1 MNIIDLKRKSLGWV
15 ARDPG
20 DSTGGGDASASPGAV
35 SAATAASSPSATSAS
50 EGGTSYGS
58 FQGGYGNIGGWSS
71 AGTGND
77 PGGPASPSGNY
88 NPNASPSSTAPSESL
103 SKNEDVTY
111 SLDATADRLGLSE
124 DDRAT
129 LSAMNL
135 TQGDLA
141 SLNAAH
147 DLGYAADGTRSLMST
162 LGVIPGMSQDT
173 FFSLESQVPGNV
185 GERLGLALS
194 PMNAIGQIAMQLN
207 PAYGLFR
214 GVADVTN
221 NMQAG
226 MSFGDAAYGAVK
238 DRVAGIVGGKV
249 NQAVGAAIGP
259 GLGQYNK
266 AASVANIFGAGMPSI
281 NPGGIVANAAFGKPS
296 SPQATASNGGGL
308 TSPDGSAVQGNSSG
322 GWSSGSRGSV
332 HKDLAPA
339 MQVED
344 QKPAEI
350 STFTPKK
357 FKDISYADW
366 RKEQ

>member
-1 MNIIDLKRKSLGWV
+1 MNILDLKRKSLGWTL
-15 ARDPG
+15 RDPG
-20 DSTGGGDASASPGAV
+20 DSSGGGDASASPGAV

-58 FQGGYGNIGGWSS
+58 FQSGYGNIGGWSS
-71 AGTGND
+71 AGTGN
-77 PGGPASPSGNY
+77 
-88 NPNASPSSTAPSESL
+88 ESL
-103 SKNEDVTY
+103 SKNEDGSY
-111 SLDATADRLGLSE
+111 SLDATADRLGLSA

-129 LSAMNL
+129 LSAINV

-147 DLGYAADGTRSLMST
+147 DLGYAADGTRSLMSK
-162 LGVIPGMSQDT
+162 LGTIPGMSQDG

-185 GERLGLALS
+185 EGRLGLALS
-194 PMNAIGQIAMQLN
+194 PVNAIGQIAMQAN

-226 MSFGDAAYGAVK
+226 MSFGDAAYGAVG
-238 DRVAGIVGGKV
+238 DRVAGIVGSRV
-249 NQAVGAAIGP
+249 NQAVGAAVGP
-259 GLGQYNK
+259 GLGQYNQ

-281 NPGGIVANAAFGKPS
+281 NPGGIVANAVFGKPS
-296 SPQATASNGGGL
+296 APQATASNGGGL
-308 TSPDGSAVQGNSSG
+308 TSPDGSAVHGNSSG
-322 GWSSGSRGSV
+322 GWSRGSSGSV

-344 QKPAEI
+344 QTPEEL

>member
-1 MNIIDLKRKSLGWV
+1 MNIIDLKRKSLGWTL
-15 ARDPG
+15 RDPG
-20 DSTGGGDASASPGAV
+20 DPSGGGDPSAHGPPSPSGV
-35 SAATAASSPSATSAS
+35 GPSSPSAPSS
-50 EGGTSYGS
+50 SFSGGWGTVSYGNS
-58 FQGGYGNIGGWSS
+58 IAGMNFAGGIATGDFGTAGW
-71 AGTGND
+71 AM
-77 PGGPASPSGNY
+77 
-88 NPNASPSSTAPSESL
+88 PNESL

-147 DLGYAADGTRSLMST
+147 DLGYAADGTRSLMSK

-214 GVADVTN
+214 GVADTVN
-221 NMQAG
+221 NMDAG
-226 MSFGDAAYGAVK
+226 MSFGDAAWSAAK
-238 DRVAGIVGGKV
+238 DRVTGIVAGKV
-249 NQAVGAAIGP
+249 NQAVGAAVGP
-259 GLGQYNK
+259 GLGQYNQ

-296 SPQATASNGGGL
+296 APQATAGKGTGL

-322 GWSSGSRGSV
+322 GWSSGSSGSA

-344 QKPAEI
+344 QKPAEV

-357 FKDISYADW
+357 FNDISFADW

>member
-1 MNIIDLKRKSLGWV
+1 MNILDLKRKSLGWV
-15 ARDPG
+15 ARESG
-20 DSTGGGDASASPGAV
+20 DSSGGGDSSAHGPPT
-35 SAATAASSPSATSAS
+35 SAGVGPSNPSSPSSS
-50 EGGTSYGS
+50 SVGGWGTAA
-58 FQGGYGNIGGWSS
+58 YGNSIAGINFAGGL
-71 AGTGND
+71 ATGNYRTA
-77 PGGPASPSGNY
+77 GWAT
-88 NPNASPSSTAPSESL
+88 PNESL
-103 SKNEDVTY
+103 SKNEDGSY
-111 SLDATADRLGLSE
+111 SLDATAARLGLSE
-124 DDRAT
+124 DDSAT
-129 LSAMNL
+129 LSAMNV

-147 DLGYAADGTRSLMST
+147 DLGYAADGTRSLMSK
-162 LGVIPGMSQDT
+162 LGTIPGMSQDG

-185 GERLGLALS
+185 EGRLGLALS
-194 PMNAIGQIAMQLN
+194 PVNAIGQIAMQAN

-226 MSFGDAAYGAVK
+226 MSFGDAAYGAVI
-238 DRVAGIVGGKV
+238 DRVAGIVGSKV
-249 NQAVGAAIGP
+249 NQAVGAAVGP
-259 GLGQYNK
+259 GLGQYNQ

-281 NPGGIVANAAFGKPS
+281 NPGGIVANAVFGKPS
-296 SPQATASNGGGL
+296 APQATASNGGGL
-308 TSPDGSAVQGNSSG
+308 TSPDGTAVQGYSNG
-322 GWSSGSRGSV
+322 GWSSGSGGAA

-344 QKPAEI
+344 QTPEEL

>member
-15 ARDPG
+15 ARDP
-20 DSTGGGDASASPGAV
+20 GDASASPGAV

-58 FQGGYGNIGGWSS
+58 FQGGYGNISGWSS

-77 PGGPASPSGNY
+77 PGGPASPSG
-88 NPNASPSSTAPSESL
+88 S
-103 SKNEDVTY
+103 Y

-147 DLGYAADGTRSLMST
+147 DLGYAADGTRSLMSK

-173 FFSLESQVPGNV
+173 FLSLESQVPGNV

-194 PMNAIGQIAMQLN
+194 PMNAIGQIAMQSN

-259 GLGQYNK
+259 GLGQYNQ

-296 SPQATASNGGGL
+296 APQATASNGGGL

-322 GWSSGSRGSV
+322 GWSSGSSGSV

-350 STFTPKK
+350 STFAPKK
-357 FKDISYADW
+357 FRDISYADW

>member
-1 MNIIDLKRKSLGWV
+1 MNILDLKRKSLGWTL
-15 ARDPG
+15 RDPG
-20 DSTGGGDASASPGAV
+20 DSSGGGDASASPGAV

-58 FQGGYGNIGGWSS
+58 FQSGYGNIGGWSS
-71 AGTGND
+71 AGTGN
-77 PGGPASPSGNY
+77 
-88 NPNASPSSTAPSESL
+88 ESL
-103 SKNEDVTY
+103 SKNEDGSY
-111 SLDATADRLGLSE
+111 SLDATADRLGLSA

-129 LSAMNL
+129 LSAMNV

-147 DLGYAADGTRSLMST
+147 DLGYAADGTRSLMSK
-162 LGVIPGMSQDT
+162 LGAIPGMSQDG

-185 GERLGLALS
+185 EGRLGLALS
-194 PMNAIGQIAMQLN
+194 PVNAIGQIAMQAN

-226 MSFGDAAYGAVK
+226 MSFGDAAYGAVG
-238 DRVAGIVGGKV
+238 DRVAGIVGSRV
-249 NQAVGAAIGP
+249 NQAVGAAVGP
-259 GLGQYNK
+259 GLGQYNQ

-281 NPGGIVANAAFGKPS
+281 NPGGIVANAVFGKPS
-296 SPQATASNGGGL
+296 APQATASNGGGL
-308 TSPDGSAVQGNSSG
+308 TSPDGTAVQGYSNG
-322 GWSSGSRGSV
+322 GWSSSSGGAA

-344 QKPAEI
+344 QTPEEL

>member
-1 MNIIDLKRKSLGWV
+1 MNILDLKRKSLGWV

-77 PGGPASPSGNY
+77 PGGLASPSGF
-88 NPNASPSSTAPSESL
+88 
-103 SKNEDVTY
+103 Y
-111 SLDATADRLGLSE
+111 SLDATAARLGLSE
-124 DDRAT
+124 DDSAT
-129 LSAMNL
+129 LSAMNV

-147 DLGYAADGTRSLMST
+147 DLGYAADGTRSLMSK
-162 LGVIPGMSQDT
+162 LGMIPGMSQDG
-173 FFSLESQVPGNV
+173 FFSLESQVPGAAQ
-185 GERLGLALS
+185 ERMGLALS
-194 PMNAIGQIAMQLN
+194 PMNAIGQIAMQAN

-249 NQAVGAAIGP
+249 NQAVGAAVGP
-259 GLGQYNK
+259 GLGQYNQ

-281 NPGGIVANAAFGKPS
+281 NPGGIVANAVFGKPS
-296 SPQATASNGGGL
+296 APQATASNGGGL
-308 TSPDGSAVQGNSSG
+308 TNPDGSAVQGNSSG
-322 GWSSGSRGSV
+322 GWSSGSSGSV

-350 STFTPKK
+350 STFAPKK
-357 FKDISYADW
+357 FKNISYADW
-366 RKEQ
+366 RKEH

>member
-20 DSTGGGDASASPGAV
+20 DSSGGGDASASPGAV

-88 NPNASPSSTAPSESL
+88 NPNASPSSTAPSESQL
-103 SKNEDVTY
+103 S
-111 SLDATADRLGLSE
+111 SLAA
-124 DDRAT
+124 
-129 LSAMNL
+129 
-135 TQGDLA
+135 A
-141 SLNAAH
+141 S
-147 DLGYAADGTRSLMST
+147 DLGYGTDPSERSLMSK
-162 LGVIPGMSQDT
+162 LGIIPGMSQDN

-194 PMNAIGQIAMQLN
+194 PVNAIGQIAMQLN
-207 PAYGLFR
+207 PAYSLFR
-214 GVADVTN
+214 GVADTVN
-221 NMQAG
+221 NMDAG
-226 MSFGDAAYGAVK
+226 MSFGDAAWSAAK
-238 DRVAGIVGGKV
+238 DRVTGIVAGKV
-249 NQAVGAAIGP
+249 NQAVGAAVGP
-259 GLGQYNK
+259 GLGQYNQ

-296 SPQATASNGGGL
+296 APQATASNGGGL

-322 GWSSGSRGSV
+322 GWSSGSSGSV

-366 RKEQ
+366 RKEH

>member
-1 MNIIDLKRKSLGWV
+1 MNILDLKRKSLGWV
-15 ARDPG
+15 ARESG
-20 DSTGGGDASASPGAV
+20 DSSGGGDASASPGAT
-35 SAATAASSPSATSAS
+35 SAASAASSPSATSAS
-50 EGGTSYGS
+50 DGGTSYGS
-58 FQGGYGNIGGWSS
+58 FQGGWGNVGGWSS
-71 AGTGND
+71 PGTGND
-77 PGGPASPSGNY
+77 PGGPVSGNY
-88 NPNASPSSTAPSESL
+88 NPNASPSSTAPSESQL
-103 SKNEDVTY
+103 S
-111 SLDATADRLGLSE
+111 SLAAASALGYGTDPSE
-124 DDRAT
+124 R
-129 LSAMNL
+129 S
-135 TQGDLA
+135 LA
-141 SLNAAH
+141 SK
-147 DLGYAADGTRSLMST
+147 
-162 LGVIPGMSQDT
+162 LGVIPGMSQDQ

-194 PMNAIGQIAMQLN
+194 PVHAIGQIAMQAN

-214 GVADVTN
+214 GVADTVN
-221 NMQAG
+221 NMNAG
-226 MSFGDAAYGAVK
+226 MSFGDAAWSAAK

-281 NPGGIVANAAFGKPS
+281 NPGGIVANAVFGKPS
-296 SPQATASNGGGL
+296 APQATAGNGGGL

-322 GWSSGSRGSV
+322 GWSSGSSGSV

-344 QKPAEI
+344 QKPAEV

-366 RKEQ
+366 KKEN